1 VGWKE
6 EKMALGHHK
15 RAVGTFSRYQDAETA
30 VRELRDSGFPMDR
43 VSVVGRDSDRAAD
56 LADAGDLGD
65 KGKQVAHDT
74 QADEGAKKG
83 AATGGALGGLTGLL
97 VGLGAL
103 AIPGIGPV
111 MLGGALATAL
121 ATTITGGA
129 IGAAAGGLVGALVGL
144 GIPEDRARVYN
155 DRVSRGDYLV
165 IVDGS
170 EDEIHRA
177 SGILSHRGIQE
188 WGVYDATATDVDRA
202 AYPTRS
208 GTAYT
213 TGDTTTRRDPLL

>member
-1 VGWKE
+1 
-6 EKMALGHHK
+6 
-15 RAVGTFSRYQDAETA
+15 
-30 VRELRDSGFPMDR
+30 MDR
-43 VSVVGRDSDRAAD
+43 ISVVGRDTDRAAD
-56 LADAGDLGD
+56 IAGAGTNVGD
-65 KGKQVAHDT
+65 KGQQVAHDT

-83 AATGGALGGLTGLL
+83 ATAGGALGGLTGLL

-121 ATTITGGA
+121 ATTLAGGA

-170 EDEIHRA
+170 EDEIRQA
-177 SGILSHRGIQE
+177 ETILSHRGIQE
-188 WGVYDATATDVDRA
+188 WGIYDATGHDNADRTT
-202 AYPTRS
+202 YPS
-208 GTAYT
+208 GAGYTASE
-213 TGDTTTRRDPLL
+213 TTTRRDPLL